1 MCCAIL
7 LQYPIIKS
15 TSKSMLVQS
24 DFFACGIILDSAV
37 SFYKL
42 ALKISKHYCQ
52 LVHVCSLM
60 CDDTVCKYGALVG
73 GKCGSSFK
81 YPSTEYVRIHAPLY
95 RHPASQFC

>member
-1 MCCAIL
+1 M
-7 LQYPIIKS
+7 P
-15 TSKSMLVQS
+15 VQS

-52 LVHVCSLM
+52 LVHVAH
-60 CDDTVCKYGALVG
+60 DTVCKYGALVG

-81 YPSTEYVRIHAPLY
+81 YPSTEYVRIHAPRY
-95 RHPASQFC
+95 GHPASQFC